1 MKIREYAVDNLGC
14 AGCAAKI
21 QHEGSKM
28 SGILNSNLDLYK
40 KKMIVETD
48 DSFNEKQF
56 LSDINKIADKL
67 EPGTKIYKK
76 ENDKIR
82 TREYVVENLD
92 CAGCAAKIQHESSK
106 LKGIINSNLDLYKKN
121 ITIETD
127 SSFDE
132 ESFLE
137 QINTIADKLEP
148 GTLIYKAENEDEDDN
163 DEARAKREKE
173 LALEK
178 AEEKKEK
185 FLLIIGA
192 ALFIIS
198 VFLKPFPM
206 IKLAVSIIAYIILGG
221 DVVLKSF
228 KNITKG
234 NFLDENFLMTIAT
247 FGAFYL
253 GETTEAV
260 GVMLFYK
267 VGEYFQESAVRNSRK
282 SIEKL
287 LDIRPDYANIRD
299 NNGEVIKISP
309 KKLKIGDIIIIK
321 SGEKVPVDGIVV
333 KGESDLNTAALTG
346 ESIPADVT
354 VNSEV
359 LSGSLNGAG
368 VLEVKVTKLFSDS
381 TINKIIEMVE
391 NASNKKAESEKF
403 ITKFARY
410 YTPIVVITALIVGIG
425 FPLLF
430 GNFNMWF
437 GRALIFLVISCPCA
451 LVLSVP
457 LTFFSSIGKA
467 SKSGILIKGGN
478 YLEALTNISA
488 VVFDKTGTLT
498 KGKFKIDRLEAQNG
512 NEDELLKTAKIGE
525 FYSNHPIGKAIVS
538 YGSIDINEEYIEG
551 YKELSGFGV
560 LSYYEGKMI
569 LIGNYKLMKEYKIEA
584 EEKNYAGTVLYVAQD
599 NVFLGYIYISDEIKE
614 DSPLTI
620 EGLRKSDIQSYMLT
634 GDSNKIGTVVGEK
647 LGLNSENIYS
657 QLLPQDKVNKLEEI
671 KSKNNKGIVFV
682 GDGVNDAPVLSLADV
697 GIAMGGVGSDI
708 AIEAADV
715 VIMKDEPSK
724 ILELLKIAKQNKKV
738 VMQNIVMALGIKII
752 VMVLGVFGIANMW
765 MAIFSDV
772 GVSLLAVLNASQGIK
787 RN

>member
-121 ITIETD
+121 ITVETD

-148 GTLIYKAENEDEDDN
+148 GTLIYKAENEDDN

-620 EGLRKSDIQSYMLT
+620 EGLRKSGIQSYMLT

-724 ILELLKIAKQNKKV
+724 ILGLLKIAKQNKKV
-738 VMQNIVMALGIKII
+738 VMQNIIMALGIKVI
-752 VMVLGVFGIANMW
+752 VMILGVFGIANMW